1 MWVSNRGLGGLA
13 LIALATACSTNPAP
27 RGWLAPAPIAVS
39 DPYGAWVHIT
49 TPSAGKQV
57 PSGGELIAVGLDS
70 VFVLTPDGEF
80 HAIARADVTRA
91 RVAYYD
97 SQYGQ
102 LAAWTTMGSLATL
115 SHGWFLVF
123 SLPVWTIG
131 RRACRPSWTGSACGP
146 NCGADLA
153 ALSSR
158 APTGHHE
165 RTPQH
170 HTARFTSGF
179 VMSAT
184 TTRERGVP

>member
-39 DPYGAWVHIT
+39 DPYGAWVHIEI
-49 TPSAGKQV
+49 PSAGKQA

-70 VFVLTPDGEF
+70 VFVLAPDGEF

-102 LAAWTTMGSLATL
+102 LAAWTTIGSLSTG
-115 SHGWFLVF
+115 SHGFFLVF

-131 RRACRPSWTGSACGP
+131 GWATTGAQ
-146 NCGADLA
+146 
-153 ALSSR
+153 SR
-158 APTGHHE
+158 APLAYVRENE
-165 RTPQH
+165 RSWDDVAKY
-170 HTARFTSGF
+170 ARFPQGLPTELD
-179 VMSAT
+179 
-184 TTRERGVP
+184 RKRLRPKPRR